1 MRRTRAAYHYAIRI
15 WLYARRGFHSA
26 PTFCWPYTYGNI
38 YRPLPMDVT
47 CMDSCTSVQFTFVS
61 SASAVHHNYVVTLYE
76 HFIRD
81 FYVHFKG
88 TRTNIC
94 VSPFR
99 LGIRG
104 VHGSTPDVFLALTLM
119 HAVVSTRTVTSGT
132 PPCSLVNS
140 PIALK
145 LF

>member
-1 MRRTRAAYHYAIRI
+1 
-15 WLYARRGFHSA
+15 
-26 PTFCWPYTYGNI
+26 
-38 YRPLPMDVT
+38 MDVT

-94 VSPFR
+94 VAFPPRNQRSAWIDPGRVLSPDTNACCR
-99 LGIRG
+99 
-104 VHGSTPDVFLALTLM
+104 
-119 HAVVSTRTVTSGT
+119 
-132 PPCSLVNS
+132 
-140 PIALK
+140 
-145 LF
+145 